1 MTNQEKQEIK
11 KKQEAVKKWNIAQS
25 KAYLC
30 GRYGIISADG
40 KTKSGLLKTFALAR
54 ELAEAFAADKTCC
67 GA

>member
-1 MTNQEKQEIK
+1 MTYKIIEEVGKYSV
-11 KKQEAVKKWNIAQS
+11 VK
-25 KAYLC
+25 YLC

-54 ELAEAFAADKTCC
+54 ELAEAFAADKTYC